1 MSPNRSFPAVAA
13 SIADARA
20 FVLGALPPLPG
31 PTGAVV
37 ALLTSELATNA
48 VKYGGGRFTLQVTP
62 TRGTVRV
69 EVADPSD
76 RTPTMRTPG
85 PTEPS
90 GRGLQIVADLADS
103 WGVSRDGDDGKVVWF
118 ELGID
123 DAELER

>member
-1 MSPNRSFPAVAA
+1 MSPDRSFPAVAA

-31 PTGAVV
+31 SIGAVV

-48 VKYGGGRFTLQVTP
+48 VKYGGARFTLHVTP
-62 TRGTVRV
+62 TDGAVRV

-76 RTPTMRTPG
+76 RTPIVRTPE
-85 PTEPS
+85 PMDPS

-103 WGVSRDGDDGKVVWF
+103 WGVSRDGEDGKVVWF
-118 ELGID
+118 ELGIE
-123 DAELER
+123 DAERER